1 MAQQYRSTIAYAKTR
16 VTQQE
21 RVETD
26 LEHGIYERN
35 KVVGSYTR
43 ITIDV
48 KD

>member
-26 LEHGIYERN
+26 LKRRN
-35 KVVGSYTR
+35 YGLNGDSRTWL
-43 ITIDV
+43 
-48 KD
+48 

>member
-1 MAQQYRSTIAYAKTR
+1 MTAYAKR
-16 VTQQE
+16 KLTQQE

-35 KVVGSYTR
+35 KVAGSYTW